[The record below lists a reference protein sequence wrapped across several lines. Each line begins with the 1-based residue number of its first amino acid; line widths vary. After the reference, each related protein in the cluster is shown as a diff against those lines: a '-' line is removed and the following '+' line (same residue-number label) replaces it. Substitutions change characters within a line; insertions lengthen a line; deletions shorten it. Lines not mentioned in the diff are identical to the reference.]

1 MTKLIDAQINT
12 ITKMLE
18 EFNQKVDKCDNKN
31 ILSFAKT
38 IGENICSTTEQIKN
52 SYIIHVIEKVQLGQE
67 IEKLENEFG
76 KINDNFSNKCK
87 CNK

>member
-12 ITKMLE
+12 ITEMLE

-38 IGENICSTTEQIKN
+38 IGENISSTSEMIRN
-52 SYIIHVIEKVQLGQE
+52 SYLIHVIQKVQLGQE
-67 IEKLENEFG
+67 IEKLKNEFG